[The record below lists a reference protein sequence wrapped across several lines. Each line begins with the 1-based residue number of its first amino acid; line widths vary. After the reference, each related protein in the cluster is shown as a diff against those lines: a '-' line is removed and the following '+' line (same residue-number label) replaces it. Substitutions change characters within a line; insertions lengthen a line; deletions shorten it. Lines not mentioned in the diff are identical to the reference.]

1 MIWGYLVKNLKIE
14 NGGITCI
21 SKDFAIRCGIKVS
34 PTSIVSSGSKVS
46 GQALISVKIKDQPTE
61 IQRKVVVANIT
72 EDMLLSWSDL
82 ISLGVLAPDFP
93 TPTPE

>member
-1 MIWGYLVKNLKIE
+1 M
-14 NGGITCI
+14 
-21 SKDFAIRCGIKVS
+21 
-34 PTSIVSSGSKVS
+34 SSGSKVS